1 MKLLE
6 RLLSRHKKVT
16 QAKTVVPDELVKHYP
31 APPEKL
37 QSIIQRVPNTGQVLY
52 QYIQRFAI
60 SKVTKYWAVD
70 MMEQGLETP
79 GIIQLAGEDL
89 NMNAFAYLNL
99 LDTVFRELGI
109 EIQPETAYCAY
120 AVEIADEVLRGE
132 KTARN
137 GFELLSRAALD
148 SDYSAVFYDF
158 YIWLDNAEDVC
169 YLDIK
174 ESGLRKDNVNEWM
187 YQYFEKFVGAN
198 NKYSSI
204 PSDKQIL

>member
-1 MKLLE
+1 
-6 RLLSRHKKVT
+6 
-16 QAKTVVPDELVKHYP
+16 
-31 APPEKL
+31 
-37 QSIIQRVPNTGQVLY
+37 
-52 QYIQRFAI
+52 
-60 SKVTKYWAVD
+60 
-70 MMEQGLETP
+70 
-79 GIIQLAGEDL
+79 
-89 NMNAFAYLNL
+89 MNAFAYLNL

-120 AVEIADEVLRGE
+120 AVEIAGAVLRGE

-137 GFELLSRAALD
+137 GFELLSRAAID

>member
-89 NMNAFAYLNL
+89 TPQFVEEL
-99 LDTVFRELGI
+99 LI
-109 EIQPETAYCAY
+109 EGRCPAAEGEDLLSSQLIDMLLQEGEGGHTGSVNTAADDDRIIVLQCFDADLVHIDAPETS
-120 AVEIADEVLRGE
+120 
-132 KTARN
+132 
-137 GFELLSRAALD
+137 LLCNPVRIFLCCS
-148 SDYSAVFYDF
+148 VF
-158 YIWLDNAEDVC
+158 
-169 YLDIK
+169 
-174 ESGLRKDNVNEWM
+174 
-187 YQYFEKFVGAN
+187 
-198 NKYSSI
+198 
-204 PSDKQIL
+204 